1 MKEVI
6 KRIILAYK
14 RSFSKK
20 LKRRSA
26 IDRYKA
32 RQYYKTHKT
41 KIRLHRK
48 QYMKKTKTFAK
59 ARKLFKRTKPTW
71 AVKRNKARTFKPK
84 IYKPKIFKP
93 KKLSTHR
100 PGKIYAPKR
109 RTAKT

>member
-1 MKEVI
+1 MKEI
-6 KRIILAYK
+6 INRIILAYK

-32 RQYYKTHKT
+32 RQYYKTHRT
-41 KIRLHRK
+41 KIKLHRK

-59 ARKLFKRTKPTW
+59 ARKLFKRTKPAW
-71 AVKRNKARTFKPK
+71 MAKRNKAKTFKPK
-84 IYKPKIFKP
+84 MYKPKLFKP
-93 KKLSTHR
+93 KKQSAHK

>member
-32 RQYYKTHKT
+32 RQYYRTHRT
-41 KIRLHRK
+41 KIKLHRK
-48 QYMKKTKTFAK
+48 QYLKKTKTFAK
-59 ARKLFKRTKPTW
+59 SRKLFKRTKPSWVT
-71 AVKRNKARTFKPK
+71 KKSKAKTFKPK
-84 IYKPKIFKP
+84 HYKPKLFKT
-93 KKLSTHR
+93 KKPSAHK
-100 PGKIYAPKR
+100 PGKVYAPKR
-109 RTAKT
+109 RSA